1 MFPNTMRPFI
11 NPRLVALLA
20 LFAALCAVY
29 NIVTPLFEAPDER
42 DHVDYADWLASGNG
56 LPHLVA
62 DRAAVGEI
70 WQPPLYY
77 ALVAPAIAPIDRA
90 DLETI
95 APLSGDWRAGLS
107 RVAHYHT
114 AAEDFPWRG
123 AALATHMAR
132 AVSTILGLITVLAT
146 YAIGRRLL
154 PRHALVAAALV
165 ALNPQFIFMSAAVN
179 NDNLVIALCSLAL
192 WMLVRLIT
200 DTQPDGRPR
209 NPNWVWYAALG
220 LVWGLAALAKLTGLT
235 LGLVIGLTLLYLAW
249 QRRSWRPLLLGGAL
263 TGGTMLLVCGWW
275 FWRNWQLYGDPLAWR
290 EMLAVTGGLVRPA
303 LLSWPETLR
312 YAIFLRQSYW
322 AAFGYGIL
330 APDMFYLMTTAI
342 MVLATVGLALQ
353 AIHGTRRGGTPARF
367 AMWILAL
374 WSLTVFFFL
383 LRWMRQ
389 IDTTN
394 QGRLLFPAIAALGV
408 LGALGLAALDGRRLL
423 VSRAVVV
430 ALGCWAAALPML
442 TIKPAYA
449 QPQQI
454 QASAIANPVDIL
466 FGDSIRLLGYS
477 LPAVTEPG
485 RPVEV
490 TLYWDGIRPMTDS
503 YIVAARILDPA
514 GQVATGVDSLPAGG
528 RYSTVVWE
536 PGRPFRDVYT
546 LPPVS
551 ADAVPGLGNLLVIVY
566 PRGEPD
572 KPLDVTRDGV
582 LIGHEAYPG
591 TIKIS
596 PPVAVRFEP
605 QHQSAAVFDD
615 RIWLAGYDVPETARS
630 GDTLP
635 LTLYWEAIAPIGGD
649 YTVFVHLVNEAGEL
663 VAQSDG
669 PPRAGAYP
677 TGIWSAGEQVVDE
690 RVLALPPDLLPG
702 TYAIL
707 IGLYDPAT
715 GARLP
720 VYDADGTRR
729 PDDAIEL
736 AGVGIV
742 PPAAED

>member
-1 MFPNTMRPFI
+1 MFPNAMRTFI

-62 DRAAVGEI
+62 DRATVGEI

-77 ALVAPAIAPIDRA
+77 ALVATVIAPVDRA

-107 RVAHYHT
+107 RSAHYHT
-114 AAEDFPWRG
+114 PAEAFPWRG

-132 AVSTILGLITVLAT
+132 AASTALGLITVLMT
-146 YAIGRRLL
+146 YAVGRRLL
-154 PRHALVAAALV
+154 PRHALVATALV

-179 NDNLVIALCSLAL
+179 NDNLVIALSSVAL

-209 NPNWVWYAALG
+209 NPGWVWYAALG
-220 LVWGLAALAKLTGLT
+220 LVWGSAALAKLTGLT

-263 TGGTMLLVCGWW
+263 AGGTMLLVCGWW
-275 FWRNWQLYGDPLAWR
+275 FWRNWLLYGDPLAWR
-290 EMLAVTGGLVRPA
+290 EMLTVTGGLVRPA
-303 LLSWPETLR
+303 LLSWMETLR
-312 YAIFLRQSYW
+312 YATFLRQSYW

-330 APDMFYLMTTAI
+330 APDLFYLMTTAI
-342 MVLATVGLALQ
+342 MGLSIAGLALQ
-353 AIHGTRRGGTPARF
+353 AVRGARRDGTPARF
-367 AMWILAL
+367 ALWILAL
-374 WSLTVFFFL
+374 WSLIVFFFL

-394 QGRLLFPAIAALGV
+394 QGRLLFPAIAGLGV
-408 LGALGLAALDGRRLL
+408 LGALGLATLDGRRLL
-423 VSRAVVV
+423 VSKAAVAV
-430 ALGCWAAALPML
+430 LGCWAAALPVL
-442 TIKPAYA
+442 TIMPAYA
-449 QPQQI
+449 RPQPI
-454 QASAIANPVDIL
+454 LTATIADPVDIL
-466 FGDSIRLLGYS
+466 FGDSIRLLGYD
-477 LPAVTEPG
+477 LPTVTEPG
-485 RPVEV
+485 RPVEIA
-490 TLYWDGIRPMTDS
+490 LYWEGVQSMAES
-503 YIVAARILDPA
+503 HVVAVRILDPA
-514 GQVATGVDSLPAGG
+514 GQVATGIDTLPAGG

-536 PGRPFRDVYT
+536 SGQPFRDVYT

-551 ADAVPGLGNLLVIVY
+551 TSVVPGLGTLLAIVY
-566 PRGEPD
+566 PRGESGA
-572 KPLDVTRDGV
+572 PLGVTRDGV
-582 LIGHEAYPG
+582 LAGHEAHLG
-591 TIKIS
+591 MIKIT
-596 PPVAVRFEP
+596 PPVAGWIEP
-605 QHQSAAVFDD
+605 PRQSAAVFDG
-615 RIWLAGYDVPETARS
+615 RIRLAGYDLPETAGP

-635 LTLYWEAIAPIGGD
+635 LTLFWEALAPVGRD
-649 YTVFVHLVNEAGEL
+649 YTVFVHLVNEAGEI

-677 TGIWSAGEQVVDE
+677 TGIWSAGEQVIDD
-690 RVLALPPDLLPG
+690 RALALPPDLLPG
-702 TYAIL
+702 NYVIL
-707 IGLYDPAT
+707 TGLYDPAT

-720 VYDADGTRR
+720 AYEAGGTRL

-736 AGVGIV
+736 ANVGIV
-742 PPAAED
+742 SPAVGD